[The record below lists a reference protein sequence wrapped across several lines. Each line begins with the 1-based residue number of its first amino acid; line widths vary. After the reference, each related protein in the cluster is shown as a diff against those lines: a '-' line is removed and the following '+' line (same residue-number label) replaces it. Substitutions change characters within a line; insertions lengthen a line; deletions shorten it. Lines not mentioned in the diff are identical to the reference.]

1 MIEIELCGPPK
12 IGRNPIIQR
21 IIKRD
26 GNKSFFT
33 VNGSSASKIDV
44 LKLAQ
49 SFAIQVDNLCQFLPQ
64 DKVAEFAALTPIE
77 LLHSTQRAAAGPE
90 MIQWHDALKR
100 LRAEQKK
107 LELDNSGDKELLANM
122 ENRQEMQ
129 RADVERMRQRAGI
142 QRKIE
147 ILELCRPIVEYKEHH
162 NAVEALKV
170 TKEALDREYRRLQA
184 EIEPTLRAVNAKEAY
199 IAQLNGVKDSRKDS
213 VHDASRVATECG
225 NKIDEYEHK
234 IKDLNDQIEAER
246 KSGQKHKA
254 EGASAQQ
261 AINRLRRQQE
271 EEAVEF
277 DPDFYNETLVRIPAY
292 FAL

>member
-12 IGRNPIIQR
+12 ISRNPVIQR

-26 GNKSFFT
+26 GNKSSFT
-33 VNGSSASKIDV
+33 IDGHPASKVDV

-64 DKVAEFAALTPIE
+64 DKVAEFAALTPVD

-90 MIQWHDALKR
+90 MVGWHDALKA
-100 LRAEQKK
+100 LRAEQRK
-107 LELDNSGDKELLANM
+107 LEMDNSGDKELLANM

-129 RADVERMRQRAGI
+129 RADVERLRQRAVI

-162 NAVEALKV
+162 NISGRLKDS
-170 TKEALDREYRRLQA
+170 KDRLHREYQRIQA
-184 EIEPTLRAVNAKEAY
+184 EMEPTLRAVNAKETY
-199 IAQLNGVKDSRKDS
+199 IEQLNRVKDNRNDH
-213 VHDASRVATECG
+213 VYDASKVATACG
-225 NKIDEYEHK
+225 NAIDECELK

-246 KSGQKHKA
+246 KSGQRHKA
-254 EGASAQQ
+254 EAAAAQQ
-261 AINRLRRQQE
+261 NINRLRRQQE

-277 DPDFYNETLVRIPAY
+277 DPEFYNETLV
-292 FAL
+292 